1 MIKQSW
7 RCLRLILSVL
17 LNSKESISMK
27 VSGREISEMDEECS
41 SGKTVHCT
49 KGIGRKMLLMALEDS
64 FMLME
69 MFMWGSG

>member
-1 MIKQSW
+1 
-7 RCLRLILSVL
+7 
-17 LNSKESISMK
+17 MK

-69 MFMWGSG
+69 MYMWGSG